1 MKNKDARQFLEI
13 RTFIDS
19 NLTSNITVT
28 SLCRQFIVNRTK
40 LQAGFQELFHTSV
53 YAYIVQRRMEQAAER
68 ILKTD
73 DPIKEIALDS
83 GYKKQRSF
91 NKSFKSIYKDTP
103 GSYRKKYQSPENKA
117 P

>member
-1 MKNKDARQFLEI
+1 MKNKDARQFVEI
-13 RTFIDS
+13 RGFIDS
-19 NLTSNITVT
+19 NLTRNITVT
-28 SLCRQFIVNRTK
+28 ALCHQFIINRTK

-53 YAYIVQRRMEQAAER
+53 YAYIVQRRMERAAER

-91 NKSFKSIYKDTP
+91 IKSFKSIYKDTP
-103 GSYRKKYQSPENKA
+103 GSYRRKYQQSEDNDP
-117 P
+117 